1 MVAPGTGLGTAT
13 LIRNGE
19 GFRPAAAEGGHA
31 SWAPV
36 RDDDLSLWRALSAR
50 HGRVS
55 IERVVSGPGLEA
67 IFDDVVASGIEPSR
81 RAADRLDAAS
91 DRAAAISEFA
101 LAGRDRAATRALD
114 RFVRYLGAAAG
125 DLALAVGAI
134 GGVYVAGGIAPKILP
149 RIESGLFLEAF
160 RDKGRL
166 GSLVSTI
173 PVRVVLEPRCAL
185 IGAATYA
192 ALAPPEDRPR
202 SRGDGS

>member
-1 MVAPGTGLGTAT
+1 
-13 LIRNGE
+13 
-19 GFRPAAAEGGHA
+19 
-31 SWAPV
+31 
-36 RDDDLSLWRALSAR
+36 LWRALSAR

-67 IFDDVVASGIEPSR
+67 IFDDVVASGVRHSR
-81 RAADRLDAAS
+81 VAAERLEAAP
-91 DRAAAISEFA
+91 DRAAAISELA
-101 LAGRDRAATRALD
+101 LTGRDRAAARALD

-149 RIESGLFLEAF
+149 RLESGVFLDAF

-166 GSLVSTI
+166 ASLVSTI

-192 ALAPPEDRPR
+192 ALGGPDLPTAPARRRPVMR
-202 SRGDGS
+202 